1 MHRHISGMKGF
12 DGVDLTRALCVAKH
26 VWEGLRA
33 LTCHVGGA
41 HVRPCGKEETG
52 KEKVRRVNGGATSS
66 PLKSKSTRWT
76 MSVFVD
82 GR

>member
-1 MHRHISGMKGF
+1 M
-12 DGVDLTRALCVAKH
+12 AKH

-52 KEKVRRVNGGATSS
+52 KEKVRRVNGGAII
-66 PLKSKSTRWT
+66 PPQVKKYALDNVR
-76 MSVFVD
+76 VC
-82 GR
+82 